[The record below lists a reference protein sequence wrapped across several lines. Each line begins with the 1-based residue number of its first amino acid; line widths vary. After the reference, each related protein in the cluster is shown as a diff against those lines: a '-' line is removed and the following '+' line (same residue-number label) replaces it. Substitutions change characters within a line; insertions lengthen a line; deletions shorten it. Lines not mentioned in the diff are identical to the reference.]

1 MGKIALFD
9 LERQYA
15 IHGAFHSNPVN
26 VVIHFLFVWP
36 IFLNFLVLLHFT
48 PFPFDSFQ
56 VEFYSVNLVFNFGF
70 LFTLAHALFFI
81 SFDKKAGSLAALL
94 CFSCWVLGSSI
105 ANYLGSSLAWKV
117 ALAAQIFC
125 IIMVNIGHIAFE
137 WQKQPSDALESLPLA
152 VLMSPIAELLEKRV
166 QKQAPALS
174 DSLNLTILVEP
185 FLVLLEALQMFCGY
199 EPYPGFHARVRAK
212 MEAET
217 KGWQDKDHKKVS

>member
-26 VVIHFLFVWP
+26 VLIHFLFVWP

-56 VEFYSVNLVFNFGF
+56 VELYSVNLVFNFGF

-81 SFDKKAGSLAALL
+81 SLDKKAGSLAALL

-105 ANYLGSSLAWKV
+105 ANHLGSSLAWKV
-117 ALAAQIFC
+117 ALAAQFFC
-125 IIMVNIGHIAFE
+125 ISMVNIGHIAF
-137 WQKQPSDALESLPLA
+137 
-152 VLMSPIAELLEKRV
+152 EKRV

-199 EPYPGFHARVRAK
+199 EPYPGFHASVRAK

-217 KGWQDKDHKKVS
+217 KGWQDKEHKKVS